1 MNKTQMIDVLVEAA
15 LNDQGKLLVLIDEV
29 LGNTVGDWLASQLET
44 LPENRVE
51 VIYETVLL

>member
-1 MNKTQMIDVLVEAA
+1 MIDVLVEAA